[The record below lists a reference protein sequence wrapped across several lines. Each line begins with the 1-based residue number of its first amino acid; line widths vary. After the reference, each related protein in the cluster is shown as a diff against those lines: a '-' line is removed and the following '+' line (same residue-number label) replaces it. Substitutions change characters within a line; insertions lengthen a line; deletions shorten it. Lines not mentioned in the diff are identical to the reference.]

1 MKIINPSYEIM
12 WETSAEHM
20 IRKINTIARTC
31 YKSNT
36 PDNIESQKQFIRTL
50 IKNGHEAMIEHVSLT
65 VKFICDRG
73 VSHELVRHRLASF
86 AQESTR
92 YCNYGKDKFGN
103 EITFIQPPFFAT
115 DDLKYFT
122 WKNACEFAECT
133 YLLMVER
140 GVKPQEARSILP
152 NSTKTEI
159 WITATIREWRHI
171 LQLRTAPDAHPQM
184 RELMCPL
191 LNEFKEK
198 LEPFFFD
205 ISYKEEE

>member
-12 WETSAEHM
+12 WETTPEHM
-20 IRKINTIARTC
+20 IRKINAIARTC

-36 PDNIESQKQFIRTL
+36 PEDYEAQKEFVRNLIRR
-50 IKNGHEAMIEHVSLT
+50 GHEAMIEHVSLT

-92 YCNYGKDKFGN
+92 YCTYSKDKFDN
-103 EITFIQPPFFAT
+103 EITFIKPFFFDKGNITYEA
-115 DDLKYFT
+115 
-122 WKNACEFAECT
+122 WKHQCEFAENM
-133 YLLMVER
+133 YLLMIEK
-140 GVKPQEARSILP
+140 GAKPQEARSVLP

-171 LQLRTAPDAHPQM
+171 LKLRTAPDAHPQM
-184 RELMCPL
+184 RELTCPL
-191 LNEFKEK
+191 LDELKEK

-205 ISYKEEE
+205 ISYER